1 MVAPPGIPT
10 ENTNKTPNTTNSHYS
25 YRDIT
30 DVSPWPEFTYAH
42 IMQRYVN
49 VLQQTQIASEPMPNT
64 PVPAIKTEPMFAFR
78 FNTYIHN
85 RLRRAL
91 RAGFQRLAPQL
102 ANLHLTPMTVDVG
115 DAATIVDNFRPDIA
129 FFQAGSAMGTSPNR
143 CPGDL
148 KVSWKWGSG
157 WKTALDELDRREFYQ
172 VLSQV
177 NYYMKQNNARYG
189 FVLTDTELVPIKRLD
204 GNGRLLLAQPIQWE
218 TKGPERLTI
227 LLGLWY
233 LGMLGAANNDWR
245 LL

>member
-1 MVAPPGIPT
+1 MANNQTLLDYLMVAPPGIPT

-30 DVSPWPEFTYAH
+30 GVTPWPEFTYAH
-42 IMQRYVN
+42 IMQHYAN
-49 VLQQTQIASEPMPNT
+49 VLQQTQIESESMPNS
-64 PVPAIKTEPMFAFR
+64 PVPAIKTESMFAFR
-78 FNTYIHN
+78 FNTYIQN

-91 RAGFQRLAPQL
+91 RAGFQHLAPQL
-102 ANLHLTPMTVDVG
+102 SNMDLTPMT
-115 DAATIVDNFRPDIA
+115 T
-129 FFQAGSAMGTSPNR
+129 GSPLGTSPNR

-157 WKTALDELDRREFYQ
+157 WETALDEAMRREFYQ
-172 VLSQV
+172 VLSQI
-177 NYYMKQNNARYG
+177 NYYMKQNNTQYG
-189 FVLTDTELVPIKRLD
+189 FILTDTELILIKWLD
-204 GNGRLLLAQPIQWE
+204 GNGRLQLTQPIQWE

-233 LGMLGAANNDWR
+233 LGMLSAANNDWR